1 MGVQQDDF
9 VGLAAVDLA
18 GVAQPDHVL
27 RVVAAVVVAHA
38 GLRHHERLE
47 AFPAQFL
54 QHGRGG
60 DVAVPLRAA
69 FVRASAKMDG
79 ATARIWSSDK
89 GRSERSTGER
99 EAKRDASCMAF
110 LLTKKK
116 GLLFTAHRIPRFG
129 SPAFRLFGAVGTRNP
144 VGPVATVFPEFI
156 ARDGQERANG
166 CRQGG
171 KRRVGAAR
179 RRSRGHGPARLDGTR
194 ARATVAVK
202 VMKSGETAGHGNGPS
217 TPTAR
222 QAKRRPGSRNPGRRR
237 QPSGARER
245 WKPIRGETP
254 QAARCATRTT
264 ARPATFLAGDAQPSR
279 LDAQA
284 HAPVIGKQVR
294 QRLPWSGRSGAAGSA
309 VFEGR
314 QASRGGDSPQGFP
327 WRQAQRA
334 TPRQGHLG
342 ITPSRQDAGWIPQP
356 ASKAKSSSGSSAC
369 HAHTAPKAR

>member
-1 MGVQQDDF
+1 
-9 VGLAAVDLA
+9 
-18 GVAQPDHVL
+18 
-27 RVVAAVVVAHA
+27 
-38 GLRHHERLE
+38 
-47 AFPAQFL
+47 
-54 QHGRGG
+54 
-60 DVAVPLRAA
+60 
-69 FVRASAKMDG
+69 MDG

-202 VMKSGETAGHGNGPS
+202 VMKSGDGWTWQRPLN

-222 QAKRRPGSRNPGRRR
+222 QAKRAGPDLGIRAGGVSRAERGNDGS
-237 QPSGARER
+237 PSGARR
-245 WKPIRGETP
+245 RRRLDA
-254 QAARCATRTT
+254 QRARQRD
-264 ARPATFLAGDAQPSR
+264 RPRFLAGDAQPSR

-294 QRLPWSGRSGAAGSA
+294 QRLPWSGRSGAAVRRSLRA
-309 VFEGR
+309 PSIAR
-314 QASRGGDSPQGFP
+314 RG
-327 WRQAQRA
+327 
-334 TPRQGHLG
+334 
-342 ITPSRQDAGWIPQP
+342 
-356 ASKAKSSSGSSAC
+356 
-369 HAHTAPKAR
+369 